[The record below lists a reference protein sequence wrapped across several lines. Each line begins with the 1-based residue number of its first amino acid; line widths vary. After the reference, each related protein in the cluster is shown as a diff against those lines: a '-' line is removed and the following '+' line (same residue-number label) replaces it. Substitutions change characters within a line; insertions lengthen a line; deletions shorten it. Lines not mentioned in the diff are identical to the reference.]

1 MLSGA
6 NIICFAKDWSED
18 PTSNNHVM
26 KLLSRQNRV
35 LWLNSIAMRTPSLKS
50 SRDLRK
56 IFAKLR
62 HFSRGP
68 ELVEPGMW
76 VYTPIVLPF
85 PHSKLAS
92 RLNRWILRA
101 TLALLRRKLNMR
113 TFQLWT
119 FLPTSVEYVGQLGES
134 LVVYYCTDEWSQF
147 SYLDGQKMATMER
160 RLCEQADLVFATA
173 GSLVERRR
181 AFNPETYLAS
191 HGVDHAHFA
200 LALSPQTRVAS
211 ELLALPK
218 PVIGFIGLIEEW
230 IDQDLIAHVAERHP
244 EWSIVLVGKAAV
256 DVSRLARLA
265 TVHLLGRRPYADLPA
280 YCKGFSAGII
290 PFVLN
295 ELTRHVNPI
304 KLREYL
310 SAGLPVVTT
319 PLPEVVHY
327 AEHAS
332 IAREPQE
339 FLAALERAVAEDTPT
354 LRERRSER
362 MRKETWEHKVA
373 EIGDQVNQTL
383 ARRQAPTT
391 ISG

>member
-26 KLLSRQNRV
+26 KLLSRHNRV

-50 SRDLRK
+50 SSDLRK
-56 IFAKLR
+56 IVAKLK

-68 ELVEPGMW
+68 ELVAPGMW

-101 TLALLRRKLNMR
+101 TLALLRRKLGMR
-113 TFQLWT
+113 MFQLWT
-119 FLPTSVEYVGQLGES
+119 FLPTSVQYVGQLGES
-134 LVVYYCTDEWSQF
+134 AVVYYCTDEWSQF
-147 SYLDGQKMATMER
+147 SYLDGQKMAAMER
-160 RLCEQADLVFATA
+160 RLCERADIVFATA
-173 GSLVERRR
+173 QSLVESKRV
-181 AFNPETYLAS
+181 FNRETYLAS

-200 LALSPQTRVAS
+200 TALSPATRLAP

-218 PVIGFIGLIEEW
+218 PVIGFIGLIQDW
-230 IDQDLIAHVAERHP
+230 IDQDLIAYVAERHP
-244 EWSIVLVGKAAV
+244 EWSIVLVGKAIV
-256 DVSRLARLA
+256 DVARL
-265 TVHLLGRRPYADLPA
+265 TRLPNVHLLGRRPYADLPS

-310 SAGLPVVTT
+310 SAGLSVVTT
-319 PLPEVVHY
+319 PLPEVMPY
-327 AEHAS
+327 SEHAL
-332 IAREPQE
+332 IAKEPRE
-339 FLAALERAVAEDTPT
+339 FAAALERAVAEDTPA
-354 LRERRSER
+354 LREQRSER
-362 MRKETWEHKVA
+362 MRKEAWEHKVA
-373 EIGDQVNQTL
+373 EIGDRVNRVL
-383 ARRQAPTT
+383 ARR
-391 ISG
+391 

>member
-26 KLLSRQNRV
+26 KLLSHHNRV

-56 IFAKLR
+56 IFSKLK

-68 ELVEPGMW
+68 ELVAPGMW

-113 TFQLWT
+113 KFQLWT
-119 FLPTSVEYVGQLGES
+119 FLPTSVQYVGQLGES

-147 SYLDGQKMATMER
+147 SYLDGQKMAAMER
-160 RLCEQADLVFATA
+160 RLCERADIVFATA
-173 GSLVERRR
+173 RSLVESKR
-181 AFNPETYLAS
+181 AFNAETHLAS

-200 LALSPQTRVAS
+200 TALSPATRVAS
-211 ELLALPK
+211 DILALPK
-218 PVIGFIGLIEEW
+218 PVIGFIGLIQDW
-230 IDQDLIAHVAERHP
+230 VDQDLIAYVAERHP
-244 EWSIVLVGKAAV
+244 EWSFVLVGKAIV
-256 DVSRLARLA
+256 DVSRLARLPN
-265 TVHLLGRRPYADLPA
+265 VHLLGRRPYADLPA
-280 YCKGFSAGII
+280 YCKGFTAGII

-310 SAGLPVVTT
+310 SAGVPVVTT
-319 PLPEVVHY
+319 PLPEVMPY
-327 AEHAS
+327 AEHAL
-332 IAREPQE
+332 IANEPRE
-339 FLAALERAVAEDTPT
+339 FLSALERAVAENSPT
-354 LRERRSER
+354 LRERRSEG
-362 MRKETWEHKVA
+362 MRKEAWEHKVA
-373 EIGDQVNQTL
+373 ETGDRVNQVL
-383 ARRQAPTT
+383 ARRRTPTT

>member
-35 LWLNSIAMRTPSLKS
+35 LWLNSIAMRTPSFKS
-50 SRDLRK
+50 SSDLRK
-56 IFAKLR
+56 IIAKLK

-68 ELVEPGMW
+68 ELVAPGMW

-85 PHSKLAS
+85 PHSKVAG
-92 RLNRWILRA
+92 RLNRWILKA
-101 TLALLRRKLNMR
+101 TLALLRRKLNMQ

-119 FLPTSVEYVGQLGES
+119 FLPNAVQYVGRLGES

-147 SYLDGQKMATMER
+147 SFLDGQKMAAMER
-160 RLCEQADLVFATA
+160 RLCERADLVFATA
-173 GSLVERRR
+173 HSLVESKR
-181 AFNPETYLAS
+181 AFNPETHLAS

-200 LALSPQTRVAS
+200 SALSPATQVAS
-211 ELLALPK
+211 DLLALPK
-218 PVIGFIGLIEEW
+218 PVIGFIGLIQDW

-244 EWSIVLVGKAAV
+244 EWSLVLVGKAIV
-256 DVSRLARLA
+256 DVSRLARLPN
-265 TVHLLGRRPYADLPA
+265 VHLLGRRPYADLPA
-280 YCKGFSAGII
+280 YCKGFSVGII

-295 ELTRHVNPI
+295 ELTHHVNPI

-310 SAGLPVVTT
+310 SAGLPVVST
-319 PLPEVVHY
+319 PLPEVMHH

-332 IAREPQE
+332 IAKEPQE
-339 FLAALERAVAEDTPT
+339 FVAALERAVAEDTPA
-354 LRERRSER
+354 LRRRRSER
-362 MRKETWEHKVA
+362 MRKEAWEHKVA
-373 EIGDQVNQTL
+373 EIGDQVNRVL
-383 ARRQAPTT
+383 ARR
-391 ISG
+391 